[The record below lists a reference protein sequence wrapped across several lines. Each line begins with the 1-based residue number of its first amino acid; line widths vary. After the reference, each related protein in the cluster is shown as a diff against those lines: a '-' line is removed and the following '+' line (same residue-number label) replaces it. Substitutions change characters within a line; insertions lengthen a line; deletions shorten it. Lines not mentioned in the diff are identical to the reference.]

1 MLQLWASLIP
11 FVKLDIW
18 SKDNLKLMTDI
29 KFLNCYIFSSFLKL
43 DKYIKVI
50 SVDNTWNEKPLM

>member
-11 FVKLDIW
+11 LLNFW
-18 SKDNLKLMTDI
+18 SQDNLKLVTDI

-43 DKYIKVI
+43 DKSIKVI
-50 SVDNTWNEKPLM
+50 SADNTWNEKPWCEI